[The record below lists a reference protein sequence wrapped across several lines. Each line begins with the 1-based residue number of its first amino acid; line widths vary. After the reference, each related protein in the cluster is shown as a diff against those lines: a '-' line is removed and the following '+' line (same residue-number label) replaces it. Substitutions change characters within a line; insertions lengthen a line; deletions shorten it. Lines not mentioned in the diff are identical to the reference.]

1 MILEEVFII
10 IFFELKAT
18 TAHLEPLRMTSTH
31 VYQGR
36 TVTKPTCHQL
46 TSVTPV
52 QRANIVNGEQ
62 VSEGN
67 NVNGAY
73 IGEGNNVNGAHRGW
87 Q

>member
-10 IFFELKAT
+10 IFFELKVT

-36 TVTKPTCHQL
+36 TVRKPTCHQL

-62 VSEGN
+62 VCEWLNEGKLCEWDRLALN
-67 NVNGAY
+67 DQNY
-73 IGEGNNVNGAHRGW
+73 
-87 Q
+87 

>member
-1 MILEEVFII
+1 M
-10 IFFELKAT
+10 IFFNYFDLKVT
-18 TAHLEPLRMTSTH
+18 TAPLEPLRMTSTR
-31 VYQGR
+31 VSQGR

-67 NVNGAY
+67 NVNGAHV
-73 IGEGNNVNGAHRGW
+73 GEGNNVNVAEVRAIL
-87 Q
+87 